1 MSIQTIESRDYLTI
15 IKKAGWQI
23 LTSDCNGFS
32 HVVHQ
37 TTGQIVYVQHN
48 DEWEQE
54 HPAGRY
60 FQILQALTT
69 KEVL

>member
-1 MSIQTIESRDYLTI
+1 MTAEVIESREYLTI

-37 TTGQIVYVQHN
+37 RTGQIVYVQHN

-54 HPAGRY
+54 NTAGRH